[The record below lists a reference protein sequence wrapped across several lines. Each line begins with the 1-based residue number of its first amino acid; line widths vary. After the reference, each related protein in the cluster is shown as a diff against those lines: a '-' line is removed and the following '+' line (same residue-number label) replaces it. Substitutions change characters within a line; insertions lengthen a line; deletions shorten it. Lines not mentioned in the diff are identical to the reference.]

1 MSRVGILK
9 GEREKRNRRWGVE
22 TRYPGCWVVGTGKCG
37 KRICT
42 FPLRWQKASTEKRH
56 LAEHS
61 LGWPYARNV
70 SSKQLVV
77 FWSKR
82 GGWAGRRERN
92 RRQDST
98 QWALRCWVVTWSLE
112 SRWSWLNFYD
122 SGQTSLPSSV
132 AWIIPHVVLLSPL
145 FTFSIQKPHTHRFL
159 TWTQVVAF
167 VARESPKVALH
178 LYFKRNKVLWN
189 CLQEFRTLKSRIG
202 KAI

>member
-9 GEREKRNRRWGVE
+9 GEQEKRNRRWGAE
-22 TRYPGCWVVGTGKCG
+22 NRYPGCWVVGTGKCG

-122 SGQTSLPSSV
+122 SGQTSLPSILHGSYLTLFFSHLFSPFQSRNH
-132 AWIIPHVVLLSPL
+132 IP
-145 FTFSIQKPHTHRFL
+145 IAFL
-159 TWTQVVAF
+159 
-167 VARESPKVALH
+167 PG
-178 LYFKRNKVLWN
+178 
-189 CLQEFRTLKSRIG
+189 LKSLPLLLENLQKLLCIYILKGTRFFEIVFKG
-202 KAI
+202 LEP